1 MTDRERTLLIL
12 LVVVAVGIFGRYLL
26 LPAWQEYRAVG
37 ERVRAN
43 VERIRRARRRISRLG
58 SLTAETRRIEARLQ
72 RLRKRF
78 PSRGEFHA
86 LMARLEEQARAAGI
100 AGDRIAGFERTGTRD
115 WDYVRTRIVRARF
128 RGLSLDQVVRL
139 LWRFNRRIP
148 RLRVKSFDRFHLTM
162 DRREGD
168 RRFDLQFDLMVYT
181 LKTSIPP
188 PVTGD

>member
-1 MTDRERTLLIL
+1 MTDREWTLLVL
-12 LVVVAVGIFGRYLL
+12 LVVVAAGVLGRYILV
-26 LPAWQEYRAVG
+26 PAWREYRALG

-43 VERIRRARRRISRLG
+43 VERIRRARRQVSGLG
-58 SLTAETRRIEARLQ
+58 SLTEETRRLEARLE

-115 WDYVRTRIVRARF
+115 REYVRTRIVRARF
-128 RGLSLDQVVRL
+128 RGLRLDQVVRL

-148 RLRVKSFDRFHLTM
+148 RLRVKSFDRFHLKM
-162 DRREGD
+162 DRGEGAP
-168 RRFDLQFDLMVYT
+168 RFDLQFDLVVYT
-181 LKTSIPP
+181 LTSSIPAS
-188 PVTGD
+188 VAGN